1 MIRLR
6 FAAATAIAVAGLA
19 CLAGCSGGSEPPGA
33 APGVQP
39 TAPAARCVTP
49 SPATDGL
56 PEQEGSGSLWALYFP
71 TVGRPPFVHA
81 KRTAKIVWRMTGSGG
96 LTIVADGPG
105 GVTVRPVWGP
115 EGHGGSTWT
124 RPGDEWGT
132 GWNFPTAACW
142 TVRADRADG
151 SSGELAIL
159 VGD

>member
-6 FAAATAIAVAGLA
+6 FAAAVAVAG
-19 CLAGCSGGSEPPGA
+19 LAGCSGGSGTPAA
-33 APGVQP
+33 APPVVRA

-49 SPATDGL
+49 SPATDGF
-56 PEQEGSGSLWALYFP
+56 PEQKGSGSLWALYFP
-71 TVGRPPFVHA
+71 TVNEPPFVRA
-81 KRTAKIVWRMTGSGG
+81 NREAKIVWRMTGTGEP
-96 LTIVADGPG
+96 TIVADGPG
-105 GVTVRPVWGP
+105 GGTVKPVWGP

-132 GWNFPTAACW
+132 GWNFPTAGCW

-151 SSGELAIL
+151 TSGELPIL